1 MTREGAAGA
10 HTEAVFV
17 EAPARLH
24 FGVLDLRGSL
34 GRWFGG
40 IGAAAPAPTLVLS
53 AEAAD
58 ALTVEGADA
67 ERAGKFAR
75 QILEY
80 FGVTRGARLVVQRA
94 LPPHAGLGSG
104 TQLALAVG
112 RALTT
117 LFGIEA
123 NTPELACAAGR
134 AGRSAVGTWTFAGG
148 GLVVE
153 GGRPRN
159 AGSYVAPLVA
169 RVPFPATWRAIV
181 AVPEAAV
188 TMTGD
193 EETAAFANLPSPPEH
208 EVERL
213 AHLTLMALLPAAAEG
228 DVATFGRA
236 LTEIQRIN
244 GRWFSAAQGG
254 VFARGAGEE
263 LVRKMIEWGAAG
275 VGQSSWGP
283 TVYAIVSGG
292 DESRRLTDRVQ
303 AVVGDAGAVYAG
315 AFPSNGARVW
325 TAPTPRQ

>member
-1 MTREGAAGA
+1 
-10 HTEAVFV
+10 
-17 EAPARLH
+17 
-24 FGVLDLRGSL
+24 
-34 GRWFGG
+34 
-40 IGAAAPAPTLVLS
+40 
-53 AEAAD
+53 
-58 ALTVEGADA
+58 
-67 ERAGKFAR
+67 
-75 QILEY
+75 
-80 FGVTRGARLVVQRA
+80 
-94 LPPHAGLGSG
+94 
-104 TQLALAVG
+104 
-112 RALTT
+112 
-117 LFGIEA
+117 
-123 NTPELACAAGR
+123 
-134 AGRSAVGTWTFAGG
+134 
-148 GLVVE
+148 
-153 GGRPRN
+153 
-159 AGSYVAPLVA
+159 
-169 RVPFPATWRAIV
+169 VPFPATWRAIV

-283 TVYAIVSGG
+283 TVYAIVSGE
-292 DESRRLTDRVQ
+292 DESRRLADRVQ
-303 AVVGDAGAVYAG
+303 AVVGDVGAVYAG

-325 TAPTPRQ
+325 SAPTPRQ